1 MTQSLEDSIKQSAQ
15 AVFASLGTG
24 HSEYIYHRAMEI
36 ECQYQGWKYES
47 KKIIPIVYRNHT
59 IGYGEADLV
68 VWNGEHVVVCEFKAI
83 SSELREI
90 EISQVKNYLK
100 SCSPQSIGLL
110 LNFPQPG
117 GNRKARDHIDILH
130 VYPDTDQEEKKEG
143 QIVSGPASESP
154 SESPSGSA
162 SKVKF
167 ESS

>member
-1 MTQSLEDSIKQSAQ
+1 MSISIIDNIKQSAQ

-36 ECQYQGWKYES
+36 ECQYQKWKYES
-47 KKIIPIVYRNHT
+47 KKIIPIIYRGHT

-68 VWNGEHVVVCEFKAI
+68 VWNGDDVIVCEFKAI

-100 SCSPQSIGLL
+100 SCSSKSIGLL

-130 VYPDTDQEEKKEG
+130 VYPDTMENSHEG
-143 QIVSGPASESP
+143 QTVSTSTSSLEST
-154 SESPSGSA
+154 SDA
-162 SKVKF
+162 KLD
-167 ESS
+167 SS